1 MRITPTTNA
10 MTARM
15 RKSRP
20 VPVDTHD
27 DDSRD
32 QYDLIASLVPGGTR
46 FYFGAFTQENGRRDV
61 TFEREIR
68 DTGSYACYTILGG
81 LPPLPNE
88 ALSHIAVFIDEGLLR
103 AEYRLKEE

>member
-1 MRITPTTNA
+1 M
-10 MTARM
+10 ARM

-103 AEYRLKEE
+103 HEAEYRLKEE

>member
-32 QYDLIASLVPGGTR
+32 RVASVRAGVADLSLEG
-46 FYFGAFTQENGRRDV
+46 DV
-61 TFEREIR
+61 TPTVLLRERV
-68 DTGSYACYTILGG
+68 LGG

-103 AEYRLKEE
+103 HEAEYRLKEE